1 MQEARGKKQDAG
13 GGKQEFTHHSSRFTF
28 HVSRFCSLF
37 IVHCPLSIV
46 CSLFIAVAVLY
57 GATIPI
63 FESPDAN
70 GHYAYIHELT
80 EGRGLPVQGTP
91 SGERVTGYVASHPPL
106 YYAICAALTFWNE
119 EDVDRR
125 EWAWR
130 NPYHA
135 MGYPGS
141 VANKNYLIHT
151 PAERFPW
158 RGTPLTMHIARLVST
173 ALGLLAVV
181 AAYGI
186 ALELF
191 PDRSDAKGAKWLAL
205 GAAAL
210 TAFNPMFVFT
220 AARVS
225 NDAAVAGFGS
235 LVIWG
240 AVRLAVRG
248 STTLTT
254 DGLSRRGLV
263 LTGVALGLAALS
275 KLSGVTLAPAVALAL
290 LLDALRNTQHATR
303 NTRYAIR
310 NIFRKER
317 LIHLIA
323 SAFILFG
330 TTAIVCGWWF
340 ARNLFLYGE
349 LLGTHAWLSHTAT
362 VRSEPI
368 GFLDVIPE
376 LRGLEMSYWAMFGWF
391 NVPVAPWMYRFWWVL
406 VRAGV
411 LGLVLVLVDQWG
423 ISMPPGQ
430 ARNAPSRAGLLVLAF
445 AFLLIFGSVWRFIM
459 IVLGSQ
465 GRYLMPA
472 TVPIS
477 VLLMLGL
484 SRLLPR
490 RWTPGLAVL
499 LGGSHLAL
507 ALLSLFAFIL
517 PAYATPEVVQESE
530 LPEEMSR
537 FDLTFE
543 GTPIQLLGGTIEVDE
558 AHPGEP
564 VPVNLYWRALEP
576 LQEDL
581 VAFVQVLGRDMEP
594 IAGVDCYPGR
604 GNFPPTLWRPGV
616 IYRDPY
622 VLPLAA
628 DAEVPTIAALH
639 AGIHRYGGQPLAAR
653 LPSGEPAPEL
663 VLLDIV
669 PVRPVEPLSED
680 VTFPVGARLGEAITL
695 VGYDLSAEK
704 IRPGEAFSVTLV
716 WRAEATPDAD
726 YTVFVHLLDE
736 SGTLVAQADHPPLEG
751 AYRTSFWVPG
761 DVVRDPH
768 SLTVDAAVPPCACTL
783 LVGMYDS
790 ETGTRLPA
798 YDGLGTRF
806 ENDAIVAG
814 GVILQ

>member
-1 MQEARGKKQDAG
+1 MSPLKIPNLKLFIVQ
-13 GGKQEFTHHSSRFTF
+13 
-28 HVSRFCSLF
+28 CSLF
-37 IVHCPLSIV
+37 IVL
-46 CSLFIAVAVLY
+46 AVLY

-106 YYAICAALTFWNE
+106 YYAICAALTFWND

-135 MGYPGS
+135 MGHPGS

-181 AAYGI
+181 ATYGI
-186 ALELF
+186 VLELF
-191 PDRSDAKGAKWLAL
+191 PDRSDAKGANAKGAKWLAL

-210 TAFNPMFVFT
+210 TAFNPMFIFT
-220 AARVS
+220 SARVS
-225 NDAAVAGFGS
+225 NDAAVTAFGS
-235 LVIWG
+235 LVVWG

-248 STTLTT
+248 
-254 DGLSRRGLV
+254 LSRRGLA
-263 LTGVALGLAALS
+263 LLGAALGLAALS
-275 KLSGVTLAPAVALAL
+275 KLSGVVLAPAVALAL
-290 LLDALRNTQHATR
+290 LLDAPRIWRQYPQVSPSR
-303 NTRYAIR
+303 
-310 NIFRKER
+310 R
-317 LIHLIA
+317 LGLVIGHWLLV
-323 SAFILFG
+323 ILPALAVG
-330 TTAIVCGWWF
+330 GWWF
-340 ARNLFLYGE
+340 ARNYLLYGE
-349 LLGTHAWLSHTAT
+349 LMGTHAWLSHTAT
-362 VRSEPI
+362 VRPEPI

-391 NVPVAPWMYRFWWVL
+391 NVPVAPWMYRFWWYL
-406 VRAGV
+406 VRLAV
-411 LGLVLVLVDQWG
+411 VGLVLVLADQWT
-423 ISMPPGQ
+423 
-430 ARNAPSRAGLLVLAF
+430 ARRFSRPVQAGLLVLAF

-472 TVPIS
+472 VAPIS

-490 RWTPGLAVL
+490 RWTPGLAVFL
-499 LGGSHLAL
+499 NVTGLAL
-507 ALLSLFAFIL
+507 ALICLFAFIL
-517 PAYATPEVVQESE
+517 PAYATPEVVQESD

-537 FDLTFE
+537 FNLTFE
-543 GTPIQLLGGTIEVDE
+543 GTPIQLLGGTIEAEE
-558 AHPGEP
+558 AYPGKS
-564 VPVNLYWRALEP
+564 VPVSLYWQALEP
-576 LQEDL
+576 PQEDL
-581 VAFVQVLGRDMEP
+581 VAFVQILGRGMEP

-604 GNFPPTLWRPGV
+604 GNFPPTLWQPGV
-616 IYRDPY
+616 IYRDRY

-628 DAEVPTIAALH
+628 DAEVPTIVALH
-639 AGIHRYGGQPLAAR
+639 AGIHRYGGQPLTAR

-663 VLLDIV
+663 VLLDLV
-669 PVRPVEPLSED
+669 PLRPVEPLSED
-680 VTFPVGARLGEAITL
+680 VAFPVGARLGEAITL
-695 VGYDLSAEK
+695 VGYDLSIGEVQ
-704 IRPGEAFSVTLV
+704 PGETFTVTLV
-716 WRAEATPDAD
+716 WRAEATPDTD

-751 AYRTSFWVPG
+751 AYRTSFWAPG
-761 DVVRDPH
+761 DVVRDPYR
-768 SLTVDAAVPPCACTL
+768 LTVDAAAPPRACTL
-783 LVGMYDS
+783 LVGMYDPR
-790 ETGTRLPA
+790 TGIRLPA

-806 ENDAIVAG
+806 DNDAIVIG
-814 GVILQ
+814 GVKVK